1 VHAKPRQQAASGTQL
16 PHEHAH
22 ADVGMPPSVPPSLR
36 PFVPTSL
43 SSAFTVVE
51 LAVVIGIIV
60 LLIALAVPAFNSMS
74 AQSRHASAVQSING
88 ILTRTHIAA
97 VGERAMMAVRFGPA
111 AWDLDQTAEGAA
123 DKNRQTAV
131 TYRYVTSVE
140 QPNNPSLVYYDERFV
155 RREESQPVRLPSD
168 VWVAPGEGL
177 VTQNMHGYTNF
188 GADFVLRGNVGEFYL
203 EALDQSGAVNAEF
216 YNADDFLV
224 VFDPHTG
231 LMGGGRPTAYG
242 LRAYD
247 PVNKVESAGNWRGP
261 NANPPWDPEFNRFA
275 FTGLVIYPREQFA
288 ALPADADGQERQE
301 LLRRIGRAYYV
312 NRHSGVLVTGEQE
325 GP

>member
-1 VHAKPRQQAASGTQL
+1 
-16 PHEHAH
+16 
-22 ADVGMPPSVPPSLR
+22 MPPSVSPSLR
-36 PFVPTSL
+36 PFVPPSL

-74 AQSRHASAVQSING
+74 AQSRFASAVQSVSG
-88 ILTRTHIAA
+88 ILTRTHITA
-97 VGERAMMAVRFGPA
+97 VGERSMMAVRFGPA

-131 TYRYVTSVE
+131 IYRYMTSVE
-140 QPNNPSLVYYDERFV
+140 EPFNPGNVYYDERFV

-168 VWVAPGEGL
+168 VWVAPAEGL
-177 VTQNMHGYTNF
+177 LTQNMHGYTNF

-203 EALDQSGAVNAEF
+203 EALDQSGTVNAEF

-231 LMGGGRPTAYG
+231 LMGGGRPSAYG

-247 PVNKVESAGNWRGP
+247 PLNKVESAGTWQGAG
-261 NANPPWDPEFNRFA
+261 ANPAWNPEFNRFA
-275 FTGLVIYPREQFA
+275 FTGLLVYPREQFA
-288 ALPADADGQERQE
+288 ALPTDADGNDRQE

-312 NRHSGVLVTGEQE
+312 NRHSGVLVAGEQE

>member
-1 VHAKPRQQAASGTQL
+1 MTGYQTGPPTAKLRGS
-16 PHEHAH
+16 
-22 ADVGMPPSVPPSLR
+22 MPPR
-36 PFVPTSL
+36 R
-43 SSAFTVVE
+43 AFTVVE
-51 LAVVIGIIV
+51 LAVVIAIIV

-74 AQSRHASAVQSING
+74 AESRFAQAVQSVNG

-97 VGERAMMAVRFGPA
+97 VGERSMMAVRFGPA

-131 TYRYVTSVE
+131 TYRYTTSVE
-140 QPNNPSLVYYDERFV
+140 QPDDPNRVFYDERFV
-155 RREESQPVRLPSD
+155 RREESEPVRLPSD
-168 VWVAPGEGL
+168 VWVAPAEGL
-177 VTQNMHGYTNF
+177 LTQNMHGYTNF
-188 GADFVLRGNVGEFYL
+188 GANFVLRGNVGQFHL
-203 EALDQSGAVNAEF
+203 EALDQSGTVNPDF
-216 YNADDFLV
+216 YNGDDFLV

-231 LMGGGRPTAYG
+231 LMGGGRPSAYG

-247 PVNKVESAGNWRGP
+247 PLNKVESAGTWQGAG
-261 NANPPWDPEFNRFA
+261 ANPAWNPEFNRFA

-288 ALPADADGQERQE
+288 ALPTDADGTDRQG

-312 NRHSGVLVTGEQE
+312 NRHSGVLVAGEQE